1 MEMTFEGIL
10 REETK
15 LLKLLR
21 SSYGN
26 PKKYVAHKSQMS
38 MLIAPRPGRQLP
50 NVDFAIFS
58 PMYCIPHDQ

>member
-1 MEMTFEGIL
+1 MEMMFEGIL
-10 REETK
+10 REKTK

-38 MLIAPRPGRQLP
+38 MLIAPRPGR
-50 NVDFAIFS
+50 
-58 PMYCIPHDQ
+58 